1 MSQLQRSENSCLN
14 WLKTATKLYE
24 YMLLD
29 KLPNNIKERCCNFKL
44 LEEKAIEYDKEKYF
58 YLNNYNNVLKL

>member
-1 MSQLQRSENSCLN
+1 
-14 WLKTATKLYE
+14 
-24 YMLLD
+24 MLLD